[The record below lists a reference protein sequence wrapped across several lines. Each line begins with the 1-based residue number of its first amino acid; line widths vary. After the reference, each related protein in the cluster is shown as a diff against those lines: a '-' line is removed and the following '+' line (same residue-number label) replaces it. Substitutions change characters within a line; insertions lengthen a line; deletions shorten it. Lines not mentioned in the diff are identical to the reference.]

1 MNMTFAWTP
10 DISVGDEVLDN
21 QHKQLLENLN
31 KLFRAMIDCDT
42 SVVANSLA
50 FLDSYIFE
58 HLSYEEGYMKRYNY
72 PEFESHKKLHENFI
86 TKYNAFKERVQAHGP
101 SEELVFEMEN
111 FVGNWWLSHI
121 GHEDKKY
128 AQFVASLDLNK

>member
-1 MNMTFAWTP
+1 MNMTFVWTP
-10 DISVGDEVLDN
+10 EISVGDEVLDN

-31 KLFRAMIDCDT
+31 RLFHAMIDGDT
-42 SVVANSLA
+42 SVVAKSLA

-72 PEFESHKKLHENFI
+72 PDFEQHKKLHENFI
-86 TKYNAFKERVQAHGP
+86 AKYDEFKEKLQAHGP

-121 GHEDKKY
+121 GREDKKY
-128 AQFVASLDLNK
+128 AEFVAGLDLDK